1 MYVMQ
6 VQPLEI
12 DNKDQS
18 TISIMHCARLREEGF
33 SGLCFLDAG
42 DLYEIH
48 GESSS
53 VIAQAW
59 IRAIMN
65 KGL

>member
-12 DNKDQS
+12 DNTDQS
-18 TISIMHCARLREEGF
+18 TISIMHCARLREEGYF
-33 SGLCFLDAG
+33 GLCLVDAG
-42 DLYEIH
+42 RLYEIH
-48 GESSS
+48 GASSS

-65 KGL
+65 KGR